1 MKKLL
6 AFTLITS
13 MTAMLLTGC
22 GGGGAAQNS
31 APAAPAQEEAAGEEA
46 AAEEAGGGSDTLVLY
61 TARAESLN
69 NAVIENFQADTGI
82 KVDIVTGSTGEV
94 VKRVQSEAANPQ
106 GDVLWAGSEAQLS
119 DSIEYLESYVS
130 PEDGN
135 MLYSNTSGYFS
146 NAFCDPTVFIV
157 NNELAGD
164 LKIEG
169 FQDLLNPELK
179 GKIAYGDP
187 VNSSSAFQCLIAA
200 LYDMGNGD
208 PMSDEAWAWVEQFIA
223 NLDGVSLDSSSKVYK
238 GVAEG
243 EYVVGLI
250 WEDPVADYV
259 RQGVDVRVVFPE
271 EGALM
276 PGMSVSI
283 IKGAPNM
290 ENAKKFVDY
299 MLSEKCQSYVGE
311 NLTVRP
317 LREGASLNEF
327 LKPWAEIN
335 ICDTYDDA
343 WVQEHKGEVTE
354 RYTEYLENSMQ

>member
-1 MKKLL
+1 MKKILSLTLSL
-6 AFTLITS
+6 AMAAS
-13 MTAMLLTGC
+13 MLVS
-22 GGGGAAQNS
+22 S
-31 APAAPAQEEAAGEEA
+31 AVMTHADD
-46 AAEEAGGGSDTLVLY
+46 DTLVLY

-119 DSIEYLESYVS
+119 DYIEYLESYVS
-130 PEDGN
+130 PEDEH
-135 MLYSNTSGYFS
+135 MLYKNASGYFS

-157 NNELAGD
+157 NNELAEGIE
-164 LKIEG
+164 IEG
-169 FQDLLNPELK
+169 FEDLLNPELK

-200 LYDMGNGD
+200 LYDMGEGD
-208 PMSDEAWAWVEQFIA
+208 PMSDKAWEWVEQFIA

-238 GVAEG
+238 GTAEG

-283 IKGAPNM
+283 IKGAPNL

-317 LREGASLNEF
+317 LRDDAKLNEY
-327 LKPWAEIN
+327 LKPWEEIN
-335 ICDTYDDA
+335 VCDTYDDK
-343 WVQEHKGEVTE
+343 WVQENKGLVTE
-354 RYTEYLENSMQ
+354 KYTEYLENSMG

>member
-1 MKKLL
+1 MKKLMALLL
-6 AFTLITS
+6 AVLLFVGCSKPASNNSQNNSNEGKKEESKEESKEETS
-13 MTAMLLTGC
+13 ANT
-22 GGGGAAQNS
+22 
-31 APAAPAQEEAAGEEA
+31 
-46 AAEEAGGGSDTLVLY
+46 GSDTLVVY

-82 KVDIVTGSTGEV
+82 KVEIVTGSTGEV
-94 VKRVQSEAANPQ
+94 LKRVQSEAANPQ
-106 GDVLWAGSEAQLS
+106 GDIIWAGSEAQFSENVDLF
-119 DSIEYLESYVS
+119 ESYVS

-135 MLYSNTSGYFS
+135 MMYPNTSGYFT

-164 LKIEG
+164 IKIEG

-200 LYDMGNGD
+200 LYDMGEGD
-208 PMSDEAWAWVEQFIA
+208 PMSDKAWQWVEAFIA
-223 NLDGVSLDSSSKVYK
+223 NLDGVALDSSSKVYK

-243 EYVVGLI
+243 EYTVGLI

-271 EGALM
+271 EGALF

-299 MLSEKCQSYVGE
+299 MISEKAQSYVGE

-317 LREGASLNEF
+317 LRKDAKLNEY
-327 LKPWAEIN
+327 LKPWDDIKRCE
-335 ICDTYDDA
+335 TYDDA
-343 WVQEHKGEVTE
+343 WVQEHKSEVTE
-354 RYTEYLENSMQ
+354 KYTEYLENSMQ